1 MKKTLACSVAL
12 IALGFS
18 APLKAERVYVPVV
31 DVQGA
36 DGKPLAT
43 QLWISNFDGVERP
56 YSSVFLKSETDG
68 TELSGRGV
76 AARVPANKAA
86 YLKRAAAEGETGLL
100 EIDRDEMAVNAW
112 IQTSRGRRTFYTG
125 VPVIS
130 ESTRVEAGGTAYL
143 NGLGRQADREVRSLA
158 LVNVAGEAA
167 SCQVNFLKTDGTAIG
182 AGVAV
187 DVPALSMRPFA
198 DALGLLSEPEARS
211 ARVSC
216 DQPFYAYALT
226 IDRETSAIS
235 FTTPEQEFTTKAR
248 QTSGGKAGES
258 GAIVFTQDGLFHLA
272 TKQAAKQILRVPVPK
287 QMGMAIVTAEF
298 DIVAGPWNPRQ
309 KSGAHNLIFF
319 HRGRFRGNTL
329 ANVNALGPSKFLFK
343 INQNLDMPPRA
354 NTKAEI
360 GFTFVQGKTYHVRIT
375 SNAVTNRISCVLS
388 EDGQVVRRM
397 EFSGSARSQEIAVP
411 ASGLIAEFGNYNNQ
425 ALPEV
430 SSLGW
435 RFLNFRAEMVP
446 K

>member
-1 MKKTLACSVAL
+1 MKKNLTCGVAL
-12 IALGFS
+12 IALGLS

-43 QLWISNFDGVERP
+43 QLWISNFDGRERL

-76 AARVPANKAA
+76 RARVPANKAA

-100 EIDRDEMAVNAW
+100 EIDRDELAVNAW

-143 NGLGRQADREVRSLA
+143 NGLGRQDNREDRSLA
-158 LVNVAGEAA
+158 LVNVAGDVA
-167 SCQVNFLKTDGTAIG
+167 SCQMDFLRTDGTAIG
-182 AGVAV
+182 SGVAV

-198 DALGLLSEPEARS
+198 DALGLGSEPEAKG

-226 IDRETSAIS
+226 VDHGTSEVS
-235 FTTPEQEFTTKAR
+235 FATPEQEFTAKAR
-248 QTSGGKAGES
+248 QTGGGKANA
-258 GAIVFTQDGLFHLA
+258 AIVFTQAGLFHLA
-272 TKQAAKQILRVPVPK
+272 TKQAAKQVLRVPVPK

-319 HRGRFRGNTL
+319 HRGRFRSNTL

-343 INQNLDMPPRA
+343 INQNLDMPARS

-360 GFTFVQGKTYHVRIT
+360 GFTFVQGKTYRVRVT
-375 SNAVTNRISCVLS
+375 SNALTNLVSCVLL

-397 EFSGSARSQEIAVP
+397 DFSGSARSQQITVP
-411 ASGLIAEFGNYNNQ
+411 ASGLVAEFGNYNNQ

-435 RFLNFRAEMVP
+435 RFLNFRVEMVP
-446 K
+446 R